1 MVKLNQKGMTSIELL
16 VCFVIISAIVVSM
29 FDMILNY
36 QNQQQIERI
45 KNEIVS
51 YSNNIQKVIQDDL
64 IKGHLVSVDNI
75 TEDCYNAT
83 FTFDTEESYQTT
95 LTINPDSGIISY
107 GRVGEVID
115 YKLPAIADLYLSSDS
130 KIEYIASNAINYL
143 KITITLN
150 HPNFDN
156 EEYTFTITCPIN
168 YTY

>member
-64 IKGHLVSVDNI
+64 IKGHLISADNLSADKKSVTLTMNDPSN
-75 TEDCYNAT
+75 
-83 FTFDTEESYQTT
+83 YQTS
-95 LTINPDSGIISY
+95 LQIKANQ
-107 GRVGEVID
+107 
-115 YKLPAIADLYLSSDS
+115 LW
-130 KIEYIASNAINYL
+130 
-143 KITITLN
+143 
-150 HPNFDN
+150 
-156 EEYTFTITCPIN
+156 
-168 YTY
+168 